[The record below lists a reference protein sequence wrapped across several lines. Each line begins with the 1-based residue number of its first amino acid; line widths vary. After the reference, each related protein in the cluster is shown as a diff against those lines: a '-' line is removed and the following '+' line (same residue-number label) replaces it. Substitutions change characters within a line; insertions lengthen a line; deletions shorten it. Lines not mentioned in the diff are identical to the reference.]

1 MKTIKKSAI
10 TAIFSVAV
18 LCLAACTF
26 GGDDDTDYD
35 KSLLAAGSTAPVFT
49 MTTDEY
55 PDGISLAAL
64 RGGYVLIEFWRSGC
78 KDCQAATGRMKELH
92 AAYAPLG
99 VTFVGVSFDT
109 DVDAWR
115 TYIENNGLDWMQHC
129 ERKSGSESTV
139 GAAYNIKWVPT
150 FYLIDPEGKVDFATV
165 YIEKMA
171 ERLESIK

>member
-1 MKTIKKSAI
+1 MMKN
-10 TAIFSVAV
+10 V
-18 LCLAACTF
+18 LMLAALTVCLTACTF

-35 KSLLAAGSTAPVFT
+35 KTMLAAGTTAPVFT

-55 PDGISLAAL
+55 PDGISLARL

-78 KDCQAATGRMKELH
+78 RDCQAATGRMKELH

-109 DVDAWR
+109 DVEAWR
-115 TYIENNGLDWMQHC
+115 AYVEENGLDWMQHC

-139 GAAYNIKWVPT
+139 AAAYNIKWVPT
-150 FYLIDPEGKVDFATV
+150 FYLIDPEGKVCFATV
-165 YIEKMA
+165 DIEKMA
-171 ERLESIK
+171 KQLTEITSLN